1 MERVMLNALT
11 IAATIE
17 GVDYEILELAV
28 LLHDVEQPAGRKAE
42 HVELSVRAAAVIMRQ
57 AGCPTDRA
65 NEVLTVIAQHSTE
78 HVRTVQPSTNEAK
91 ILFDADKLDG
101 LAAVGIARV
110 FSLFGQMGL
119 APFEAIE
126 WYKGK
131 IDIALEHLQTDEGR
145 RLSLSRLAYVQQ
157 FLSQM
162 ESEARESAD
171 IWASRSSS
179 QVGYAE

>member
-1 MERVMLNALT
+1 MHNALT

-42 HVELSVRAAAVIMRQ
+42 HVELSLRAAELILRQ
-57 AGCPTDRA
+57 ASCPSDRT
-65 NEVLTVIAQHSTE
+65 NDVLSVIAQHSTE
-78 HVRTVQPSTNEAK
+78 HVRTVQPSTHEAK

-110 FSLFGQMGL
+110 FSFFGQMGL
-119 APFEAIE
+119 APFEAIQ

-131 IDIALEHLQTDEGR
+131 IDIALEYLQTVEGR
-145 RLSLSRLAYVQQ
+145 RLCQSRLAYVQR

-162 ESEARESAD
+162 ESEARASAD
-171 IWASRSSS
+171 IWAS
-179 QVGYAE
+179 